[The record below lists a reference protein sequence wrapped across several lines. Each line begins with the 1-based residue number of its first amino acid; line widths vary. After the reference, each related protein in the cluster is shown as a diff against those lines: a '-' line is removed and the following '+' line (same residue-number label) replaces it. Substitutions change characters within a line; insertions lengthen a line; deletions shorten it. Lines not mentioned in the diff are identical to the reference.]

1 MTAAADFDSERARAT
16 REVAGSERDL
26 CEEVETYVRRQP
38 WRALSIALAVGFVI
52 GRFIL

>member
-1 MTAAADFDSERARAT
+1 MTPAADFGTEEAET
-16 REVAGSERDL
+16 MREVAGDERDL